1 MKRILSHV
9 HWVWLPAVL
18 FYLVVDWQRYGPVVV
33 ALAAAG
39 GLALAFYAE
48 RRARVRRARQARQ
61 SELLHPP
68 AGSPDAADDVDTR

>member
-9 HWVWLPAVL
+9 RWAWLPAVI

-33 ALAAAG
+33 VLAAAG

-48 RRARVRRARQARQ
+48 RRARIRRARQ

-68 AGSPDAADDVDTR
+68 LGSPDAADDLDTR